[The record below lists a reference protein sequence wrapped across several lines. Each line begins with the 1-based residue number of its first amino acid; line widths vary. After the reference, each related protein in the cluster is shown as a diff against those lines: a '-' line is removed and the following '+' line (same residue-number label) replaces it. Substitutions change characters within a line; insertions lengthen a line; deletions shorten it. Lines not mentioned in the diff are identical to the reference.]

1 MSSSEWKDSD
11 AYTTIDKVF
20 CDGFE
25 VFIGS
30 TFMQNAGK
38 SKISLLNKIQREVS
52 ELIVKNL
59 LITSRN
65 GRTYLWVTLNPET
78 AYLTPRTMTHLR

>member
-1 MSSSEWKDSD
+1 MSSSERKDSD
-11 AYTTIDKVF
+11 AYTTIDGVF

-30 TFMQNAGK
+30 ILKQNAAK

-52 ELIVKNL
+52 ELIIKNL

>member
-1 MSSSEWKDSD
+1 MSSSEYMDSD
-11 AYTTIDKVF
+11 AYKTIDKVF

-30 TFMQNAGK
+30 IFKQDTAK

-59 LITSRN
+59 LFTSRN

-78 AYLTPRTMTHLR
+78 AYLTPRTMTQLR

>member
-11 AYTTIDKVF
+11 AYTTIDEVF

-30 TFMQNAGK
+30 IFKQNADK
-38 SKISLLNKIQREVS
+38 SKISLLNKI
-52 ELIVKNL
+52 
-59 LITSRN
+59 
-65 GRTYLWVTLNPET
+65 
-78 AYLTPRTMTHLR
+78 

>member
-11 AYTTIDKVF
+11 AYTTIDEVF

-30 TFMQNAGK
+30 TFMQNADK
-38 SKISLLNKIQREVS
+38 SKISPLNKIQREVS
-52 ELIVKNL
+52 ELIVKISSSRPGTGGRTFGLL
-59 LITSRN
+59 LIQKQ
-65 GRTYLWVTLNPET
+65 PI
-78 AYLTPRTMTHLR
+78 